1 MTSQTELVCSPAP
14 EDVLHE
20 MMSLVGVFF
29 CFVLKKSVPDSSP
42 VNAHQPSIEVEQL
55 NTAFFFP
62 PLFFFCL
69 SGHRDFHG
77 RVSHAFLSDVAEPAP
92 VSGPHEEGAGVD
104 RIWWVSAKSQ
114 NLCCAN
120 SSPNLPMILRNKIL
134 AA

>member
-62 PLFFFCL
+62 LSSFSVSQVTEISMGEFLMHSSVLWLNPLPSL
-69 SGHRDFHG
+69 G
-77 RVSHAFLSDVAEPAP
+77 RMKKEPELTVFGGYP
-92 VSGPHEEGAGVD
+92 L
-104 RIWWVSAKSQ
+104 RAKICVVRTLPFPQFTHDSSQ
-114 NLCCAN
+114 
-120 SSPNLPMILRNKIL
+120 
-134 AA
+134 